1 MHGVGWNGS
10 TSLPVTCLSITSNT
24 PCTVSFT
31 PTADH
36 LNVPGGVYT
45 YGCTHTE
52 CAPTLAVHNAMTGT
66 ITIVP

>member
-1 MHGVGWNGS
+1 
-10 TSLPVTCLSITSNT
+10 
-24 PCTVSFT
+24 VSFT
-31 PTADH
+31 PTADL

-52 CAPTLAVHNAMTGT
+52 CAPTLALHNAMTGT